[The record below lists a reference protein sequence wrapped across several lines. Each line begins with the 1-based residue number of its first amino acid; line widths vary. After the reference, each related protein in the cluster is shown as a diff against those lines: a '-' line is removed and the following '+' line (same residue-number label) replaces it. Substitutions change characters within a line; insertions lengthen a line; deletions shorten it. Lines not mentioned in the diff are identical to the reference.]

1 MRICLKGY
9 VLFCRM
15 SAATVSSQGN
25 RAPRS
30 PRDVAAEPFKRVI
43 PVCCECA
50 LHDCRNISEFS
61 GFNKS
66 MEITNWKEAMLL
78 YDSDLI
84 MF

>member
-1 MRICLKGY
+1 MHVACFDLHYKTNKRQTS
-9 VLFCRM
+9 F
-15 SAATVSSQGN
+15 QGK

-30 PRDVAAEPFKRVI
+30 SRDVAAEPFKRVI
-43 PVCCECA
+43 SVCCECA
-50 LHDCRNISEFS
+50 LHDCRHISKFS
-61 GFNKS
+61 CYNKS